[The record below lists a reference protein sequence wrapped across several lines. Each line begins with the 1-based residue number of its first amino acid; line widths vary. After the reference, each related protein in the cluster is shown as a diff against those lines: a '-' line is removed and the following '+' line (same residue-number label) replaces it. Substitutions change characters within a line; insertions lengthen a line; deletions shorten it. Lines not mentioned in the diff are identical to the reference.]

1 MPDSIVKLVYKR
13 EFFDFTLMRFGAKQI
28 ITITNDGVIV
38 EKAYAPGRR
47 KAHMVVKVEC
57 STQAFHDLCVRL
69 VDCIETADSLDGY
82 CDDSSEELTI
92 YHKFGRIQ
100 TMDRGLGNEAVRI
113 GDVMNSFLA
122 NYLSD

>member
-13 EFFDFTLMRFGAKQI
+13 ECFDFTLMRFGAKQI
-28 ITITNDGVIV
+28 ITITNDGAIV
-38 EKAYAPGRR
+38 EKAYAPESH
-47 KAHMVVKVEC
+47 KAHQVTKAEC
-57 STQAFHDLCVRL
+57 PAQAFHSLCVRL

-82 CDDSSEELTI
+82 CDDLSEELTI

>member
-28 ITITNDGVIV
+28 ITITNDGAIV
-38 EKAYAPGRR
+38 EKAYAPGNR
-47 KAHMVVKVEC
+47 KAYLVTKAEC
-57 STQAFHDLCVRL
+57 TAQDFHALCVRL

-82 CDDSSEELTI
+82 CDDSSEELTM

-122 NYLSD
+122 GYLSD